1 MVWAVQQDL
10 IDRFGQA
17 ELLALAD
24 RDNDSVIDTAIV
36 GQALN
41 DAQSLAESYVR
52 QRYPA
57 GFSIVPDLL
66 KSLVC
71 DLARFR
77 LDADNPRDNV
87 TRRNDAAIAIL
98 RDIASGKASLLTDA
112 DGAGGD
118 DPVISSGGDAVL
130 VENRTP
136 AFTDKTLADY

>member
-1 MVWAVQQDL
+1 MAWANQQDL
-10 IDRFGQA
+10 IDRFGQD

-24 RDNDSVIDTAIV
+24 RDNNSVIDTAIV
-36 GQALN
+36 DQALV

-57 GFSIVPDLL
+57 GFTVVPDLL

-87 TRRNDAAIAIL
+87 TKRNDAAIAIL
-98 RDIASGKASLLTDA
+98 RDIASGKATLLTDL
-112 DGAGGD
+112 DGAGGA
-118 DPVISSGGDAVL
+118 DPVISSGSDTVL
-130 VENRTP
+130 VEKRTA
-136 AFTDKTLADY
+136 AFTDDTLADY